1 MNTQRFDFAN
11 FSRLKIE
18 HALSVD
24 ILRADSYSLTLGDDF
39 SRIKVEKV
47 GETLVI
53 GRRGLD
59 WMAFFH
65 PQPRVV
71 VTMPELHELTL
82 SGACH
87 GKAIGFQS
95 NQEFIIKLTGASH
108 LEISRISAGNL
119 KTNISGASDLA
130 GEINFSGDARFE
142 ICGASRVQLNGSG
155 DSARI
160 ELSGASQARL
170 ESLTLR
176 QATVHTSGAS
186 SVRLNVIDKLDIN
199 LSGASRLEYA
209 GRPALG
215 NIQVAGASVLKQS
228 S

>member
-1 MNTQRFDFAN
+1 LNTQRFDFTN

-18 HALSVD
+18 RALSVD
-24 ILRADSYSLTLGDDF
+24 ILRADSYSLTIGDDF

-47 GETLVI
+47 GETLVV

-59 WMAFFH
+59 WIAFFH
-65 PQPRVV
+65 PRPHVV
-71 VTMPELHELTL
+71 ITMPELNELTL
-82 SGACH
+82 SGACQ
-87 GKAIGFQS
+87 GKVIGFQS
-95 NQEFIIKLTGASH
+95 NHEFILKLHGACH
-108 LEISRISAGNL
+108 LEINRMSAGNL
-119 KTNISGASDLA
+119 KTNISGASNLA
-130 GEINFSGDARFE
+130 GDINLSGDVLLE
-142 ICGASRVQLNGSG
+142 ISGASRVQLTGSG
-155 DSARI
+155 NNARI

-176 QATVHTSGAS
+176 QAIVNTSGAS

-228 S
+228 